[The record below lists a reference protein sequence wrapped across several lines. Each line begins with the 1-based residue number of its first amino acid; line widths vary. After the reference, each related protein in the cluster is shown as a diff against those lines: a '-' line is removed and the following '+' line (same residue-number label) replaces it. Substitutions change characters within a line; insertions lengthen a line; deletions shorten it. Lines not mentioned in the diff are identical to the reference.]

1 MTTQPT
7 LTEVRSWPATVSVQQ
22 AARAL
27 GCGKSKLYDLIARGE
42 APVRTLSFDKR
53 VVVITASLVGV
64 LSGDAAPVT
73 SGELLS
79 A

>member
-7 LTEVRSWPATVSVQQ
+7 LAEVRSWPATVSVQQ

-27 GCGKSKLYDLIARGE
+27 GCGKSKLYALIARGE

-53 VVVITASLVGV
+53 VVVITASLVQV
-64 LSGDAAPVT
+64 LGGDTAPT
-73 SGELLS
+73 TASELLS